1 MTLIDISRLLKMARV
16 PRSKVVQWHAPKPG
30 IVIHVDAPYLA
41 MMSDVVNRMAFKTDN
56 IKVTVLD
63 SREIVQ
69 GEHAYVKVT
78 GQTEW
83 KHDPFRSKTS
93 NAIARRA
100 HHANVVVEFHS
111 VVN

>member
-16 PRSKVVQWHAPKPG
+16 PRSKVVQWHAPNPG
-30 IVIHVDAPYLA
+30 IVIHVDGSHLA
-41 MMSDVVNRMAFKTDN
+41 LMSDVVNRMALKTDN

-63 SREIVQ
+63 SREIAY
-69 GEHAYVKVT
+69 GEHAYVKVK

-83 KHDPFRSKTS
+83 KHDPSRSKMS
-93 NAIARRA
+93 NTMARRA

-111 VVN
+111 VIN